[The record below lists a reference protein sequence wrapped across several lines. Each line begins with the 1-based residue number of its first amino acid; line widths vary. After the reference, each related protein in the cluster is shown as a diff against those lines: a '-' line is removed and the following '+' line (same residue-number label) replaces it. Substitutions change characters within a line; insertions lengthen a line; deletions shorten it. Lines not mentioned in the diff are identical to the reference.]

1 GSGVDRFI
9 GAYFAGDFDPG
20 AILCGARVRELN
32 QGAAPFGTM
41 GGDLRA
47 EDGANPGYPDL
58 SGAGLIATV
67 DPASGS
73 TCATTGAIPRIF
85 TFGGGGG
92 IPDVAVNKFISAIEP
107 VHGPGGL
114 DFCGVLL
121 DTSSAPQGRSKVFSG
136 GAFGSIPWNHFVEL
150 IVFISK

>member
-1 GSGVDRFI
+1 
-9 GAYFAGDFDPG
+9 
-20 AILCGARVRELN
+20 
-32 QGAAPFGTM
+32 
-41 GGDLRA
+41 
-47 EDGANPGYPDL
+47 
-58 SGAGLIATV
+58 
-67 DPASGS
+67 
-73 TCATTGAIPRIF
+73 IF

-150 IVFISK
+150 IVFISKRMDLNIRASGSARFPGDTGIPVVFTTRPNSSGAVTDDNITVTAVIDNGTGGAIGRNFAICADQSVINPKKGLKAITGF